1 MVLTLSWALMPYPRV
16 WKPFILIASYIFY
29 GAAGWKFCVLLAA
42 VTLGNQAAAQL
53 LMRTERPRRRKAIL
67 IAALVFDLGVLVVFK
82 YYGFFATEIN
92 GALERFG
99 LGLSAPLIALAIPL
113 GVSFFT
119 FQAISYTVDVY
130 RRTIEAG
137 SLIDVALYLS
147 FFSHIVAGPIVRARE
162 FLPQLATPRSPRDIP
177 VGAAI
182 GLIALGLIKKVAI
195 ADFLARTVVDPV
207 FAVPQAYSAPDV
219 ALASYGYAAQIFCDF
234 SGYTDIA
241 IGTALLMGFVFPQ
254 NFHRPYAALG
264 FQQFWR
270 RWHMTLSRFLR
281 DFLYIPLGGSR
292 GGKLFTARNLMI
304 TMLLGGLWHGA
315 AWTFVLW
322 GALHGAAL
330 VFERFFTP
338 WDRMPALVRWLITFN
353 VVVLAWILF
362 RSPDLNIAGEVLS
375 QLFSPGP
382 ATLWTLPAVLAVT
395 AVIGLQLVPER
406 WIESFRL
413 RVEALNPVALGFGL
427 AVVILVVGATVPSE
441 GVPPFIYFQF

>member
-1 MVLTLSWALMPYPRV
+1 
-16 WKPFILIASYIFY
+16 
-29 GAAGWKFCVLLAA
+29 
-42 VTLGNQAAAQL
+42 
-53 LMRTERPRRRKAIL
+53 
-67 IAALVFDLGVLVVFK
+67 
-82 YYGFFATEIN
+82 
-92 GALERFG
+92 
-99 LGLSAPLIALAIPL
+99 
-113 GVSFFT
+113 
-119 FQAISYTVDVY
+119 
-130 RRTIEAG
+130 
-137 SLIDVALYLS
+137 
-147 FFSHIVAGPIVRARE
+147 
-162 FLPQLATPRSPRDIP
+162 
-177 VGAAI
+177 
-182 GLIALGLIKKVAI
+182 
-195 ADFLARTVVDPV
+195 
-207 FAVPQAYSAPDV
+207 
-219 ALASYGYAAQIFCDF
+219 
-234 SGYTDIA
+234 
-241 IGTALLMGFVFPQ
+241 
-254 NFHRPYAALG
+254 
-264 FQQFWR
+264 
-270 RWHMTLSRFLR
+270 
-281 DFLYIPLGGSR
+281 
-292 GGKLFTARNLMI
+292 MI

-362 RSPDLNIAGEVLS
+362 RSPDLNIAGEVLG